1 MPELPE
7 AEANRENLT
16 SWLAGERL
24 LEVAVPD
31 PLTRRG
37 QPESAIQAAAKGQIV
52 SAVRRRGK
60 FLRME
65 FVGASRALLS
75 HLGMSGKWAFRH
87 SGEMDPPAVRAVL
100 EIAGG
105 RRVVFSDK
113 RRFGHFSVC
122 LPRDEERL
130 ARLGPEPLGPA
141 FTTRR
146 LAALLRASRRPV
158 KSLLMDQD
166 RIAGIGNIQ
175 AAEALWRAGIHPARS
190 SLELGDRDAAKL
202 HRAIRW
208 TLRRSIRNT
217 RTPEIL
223 YLSDGEAGRQSTS
236 ARFFI
241 YGREGMACP
250 AAGGAS
256 SPASRL
262 PGGPPSIAPG
272 ARLDGQPSRRV
283 RLREQQS
290 GPMPAFLTHL
300 DLFFLS
306 AIQRR

>member
-16 SWLAGERL
+16 TWLAGKRL

-37 QPESAIQAAAKGQIV
+37 QRESDIRTAAEGQLV

-60 FLRME
+60 FLRIE
-65 FVGASRALLS
+65 LSGGGPALLS
-75 HLGMSGKWAFRH
+75 HLGMSGKWALRR
-87 SGEMDPPAVRAVL
+87 SGQADPPAVRATL
-100 EIAGG
+100 GIGAG

-113 RRFGHFSVC
+113 RRFGHFSLL
-122 LPRDEERL
+122 LPADEDRL
-130 ARLGPEPLGPA
+130 ARLGPEPLGSA
-141 FTTRR
+141 FTAKR

-175 AAEALWRAGIHPARS
+175 AAEALWRAGIHPARNS
-190 SLELGDRDAAKL
+190 GELGDREAAKL
-202 HRAIRW
+202 QRAIRW
-208 TLRRSIRNT
+208 TLRRSIRST

-236 ARFFI
+236 ARFFV
-241 YGREGMACP
+241 YGREGAACP
-250 AAGGAS
+250 RCRRGVIGRMPIAGRS
-256 SPASRL
+256 SFYCPRC
-262 PGGPPSIAPG
+262 
-272 ARLDGQPSRRV
+272 Q
-283 RLREQQS
+283 
-290 GPMPAFLTHL
+290 T
-300 DLFFLS
+300 
-306 AIQRR
+306 

>member
-7 AEANRENLT
+7 AEANRANLT
-16 SWLAGERL
+16 DWLAGERL

-37 QPESAIQAAAKGQIV
+37 QRESDIRAAAEGRVV

-60 FLRME
+60 FLRID
-65 FVGASRALLS
+65 FGRGPALLS
-75 HLGMSGKWAFRH
+75 HLGMSGKWALRR
-87 SGEMDPPAVRAVL
+87 SGQADPPAVRAAL
-100 EIAGG
+100 GIAGG

-113 RRFGHFSVC
+113 RRFGHFSLL
-122 LPRDEERL
+122 LPADEERL
-130 ARLGPEPLGPA
+130 ARLGPEPLGSA
-141 FTTRR
+141 FTGKG

-175 AAEALWRAGIHPARS
+175 AAEALWRAGIHPARNS
-190 SLELGDRDAAKL
+190 AELGDREAAKL

-208 TLRRSIRNT
+208 TLRRSIRST

-236 ARFFI
+236 ARFFV
-241 YGREGMACP
+241 YGREGAACP
-250 AAGGAS
+250 RCRRGLIGRIPIAGRS
-256 SPASRL
+256 SFYCPRC
-262 PGGPPSIAPG
+262 
-272 ARLDGQPSRRV
+272 Q
-283 RLREQQS
+283 
-290 GPMPAFLTHL
+290 T
-300 DLFFLS
+300 
-306 AIQRR
+306 

>member
-16 SWLAGERL
+16 TWLAGERL

-37 QPESAIQAAAKGQIV
+37 QAENAIRAAAEGRV
-52 SAVRRRGK
+52 VAAVRRRGK
-60 FLRME
+60 FLRIE
-65 FVGASRALLS
+65 FEEGGPSLLS
-75 HLGMSGKWAFRH
+75 HLGMSGKWALRH
-87 SGEMDPPAVRAVL
+87 PLDADPPAVRAYL
-100 EIAGG
+100 GIAGG
-105 RRVVFSDK
+105 RRILFSDK

-122 LPRDEERL
+122 LRADEERL

-141 FTTRR
+141 FTGKR

-175 AAEALWRAGIHPARS
+175 AAEALWRAGIHPARNAV
-190 SLELGDRDAAKL
+190 ELGDREAAKL
-202 HRAIRW
+202 QRAIRW
-208 TLRRSIRNT
+208 TLRRSIRST

-236 ARFFI
+236 ARFFV
-241 YGREGMACP
+241 YGREGDACP
-250 AAGGAS
+250 RCRRGVIARIPIAGRS
-256 SPASRL
+256 SFYCP
-262 PGGPPSIAPG
+262 
-272 ARLDGQPSRRV
+272 QCQV
-283 RLREQQS
+283 
-290 GPMPAFLTHL
+290 
-300 DLFFLS
+300 
-306 AIQRR
+306 

>member
-24 LEVAVPD
+24 QVVSVPD

-37 QPESAIQAAAKGQIV
+37 QEERAIRAAAEGLTV
-52 SAVRRRGK
+52 AAVRRRGK
-60 FLRME
+60 FLRLE
-65 FVGASRALLS
+65 LKGCGPALLS
-75 HLGMSGKWAFRH
+75 HLGMSGKWALRH
-87 SGEMDPPAVRAVL
+87 TGEADPPAVRAAL
-100 EIAGG
+100 GIAGG

-113 RRFGHFSVC
+113 RRFGHFSIC
-122 LPRDEERL
+122 LPADEERL

-141 FTTRR
+141 FTGKG

-190 SLELGDRDAAKL
+190 STHVGNREAAKL

-208 TLRRSIRNT
+208 TLRRSIRST

-236 ARFFI
+236 ARFFV
-241 YGREGMACP
+241 YGREGTACP
-250 AAGGAS
+250 RCRRGIIARIPIAGRS
-256 SPASRL
+256 SFYCPRCQ
-262 PGGPPSIAPG
+262 I
-272 ARLDGQPSRRV
+272 
-283 RLREQQS
+283 
-290 GPMPAFLTHL
+290 
-300 DLFFLS
+300 
-306 AIQRR
+306 

>member
-16 SWLAGERL
+16 NWLAGERL
-24 LEVAVPD
+24 LAVAVPD

-37 QPESAIQAAAKGQIV
+37 QRESDIRAAAEGQVV

-60 FLRME
+60 FLRVE
-65 FVGASRALLS
+65 FSGSGPALLS
-75 HLGMSGKWAFRH
+75 HLGMSGKWALRQ
-87 SGEMDPPAVRAVL
+87 SGQADPPAVRAALGV
-100 EIAGG
+100 AGG

-113 RRFGHFSVC
+113 RRFGHFSVL
-122 LPRDEERL
+122 LPADEERL

-141 FTTRR
+141 FTGKR

-175 AAEALWRAGIHPARS
+175 ATEALWRAGIHPARS
-190 SLELGDRDAAKL
+190 SATLGTAEAAKL
-202 HRAIRW
+202 HRGIRW
-208 TLRRSIRNT
+208 TLRRSLQSI

-236 ARFFI
+236 ARFCV
-241 YGREGMACP
+241 YGRDRAPCP
-250 AAGGAS
+250 RCRRETISRVIITGRS
-256 SPASRL
+256 SFYCPRC
-262 PGGPPSIAPG
+262 
-272 ARLDGQPSRRV
+272 Q
-283 RLREQQS
+283 
-290 GPMPAFLTHL
+290 T
-300 DLFFLS
+300 
-306 AIQRR
+306 

>member
-16 SWLAGERL
+16 NWLAGERL

-37 QPESAIQAAAKGQIV
+37 QSENSIREAAESRVVA
-52 SAVRRRGK
+52 AVRRRGK
-60 FLRME
+60 FLRIE
-65 FVGASRALLS
+65 FDNGGASLLS
-75 HLGMSGKWAFRH
+75 HLGMSGKWALRRA
-87 SGEMDPPAVRAVL
+87 GDADPPAVRAALRV
-100 EIAGG
+100 AGG
-105 RRVVFSDK
+105 RRVLFSDK

-122 LPRDEERL
+122 LPADEERL

-141 FTTRR
+141 FTGKR

-175 AAEALWRAGIHPARS
+175 AAEALWRAGIHPARNAA
-190 SLELGDRDAAKL
+190 ELGDREAARL

-208 TLRRSIRNT
+208 TLRRSIRST

-236 ARFFI
+236 ARFFV
-241 YGREGMACP
+241 YGRVGGACP
-250 AAGGAS
+250 RCRRSEIARIPIAGRS
-256 SPASRL
+256 SFYC
-262 PGGPPSIAPG
+262 PGC
-272 ARLDGQPSRRV
+272 QV
-283 RLREQQS
+283 
-290 GPMPAFLTHL
+290 
-300 DLFFLS
+300 
-306 AIQRR
+306 

>member
-16 SWLAGERL
+16 SWLGGERL
-24 LEVAVPD
+24 LDVAVPD

-37 QPESAIQAAAKGQIV
+37 QTESAIRAAAEGRIV
-52 SAVRRRGK
+52 FAVRRRGK
-60 FLRME
+60 FLRIE
-65 FVGASRALLS
+65 FDGRSPALLS
-75 HLGMSGKWAFRH
+75 HLGMSGKWALRH
-87 SGEMDPPAVRAVL
+87 SGEADPPAVRAAL
-100 EIAGG
+100 GIAGG

-141 FTTRR
+141 FTAKR
-146 LAALLRASRRPV
+146 LAALFRATRRPV

-190 SLELGDRDAAKL
+190 SADLGDPEAVKL

-208 TLRRSIRNT
+208 TLRRSIRST

-223 YLSDGEAGRQSTS
+223 YLSDGEAGRQSTA
-236 ARFFI
+236 ARFFV
-241 YGREGMACP
+241 YGREGTACP
-250 AAGGAS
+250 RCRRGVIARMPIGGRS
-256 SPASRL
+256 SFFCSRC
-262 PGGPPSIAPG
+262 
-272 ARLDGQPSRRV
+272 Q
-283 RLREQQS
+283 
-290 GPMPAFLTHL
+290 T
-300 DLFFLS
+300 
-306 AIQRR
+306 

>member
-16 SWLAGERL
+16 SWLAGEHL

-37 QPESAIQAAAKGQIV
+37 QTESSIRTAAEGRIV

-60 FLRME
+60 FLRIE
-65 FVGASRALLS
+65 FARGGPALLS
-75 HLGMSGKWAFRH
+75 HLGMSGKWALRQ
-87 SGEMDPPAVRAVL
+87 SGEADPPAVRAVL
-100 EIAGG
+100 GIAGD

-146 LAALLRASRRPV
+146 LAGLLRATRRPV
-158 KSLLMDQD
+158 KALLMDQD

-190 SLELGDRDAAKL
+190 SVELGDREAAKL

-208 TLRRSIRNT
+208 TLRRSIENT

-236 ARFFI
+236 ARFFV
-241 YGREGMACP
+241 YGHEGATCSHCRRGVIARIP
-250 AAGGAS
+250 IAGRS
-256 SPASRL
+256 SFYCSRCQ
-262 PGGPPSIAPG
+262 I
-272 ARLDGQPSRRV
+272 
-283 RLREQQS
+283 
-290 GPMPAFLTHL
+290 
-300 DLFFLS
+300 
-306 AIQRR
+306 

>member
-16 SWLAGERL
+16 SWLGGERL
-24 LEVAVPD
+24 LDVAVPD

-37 QPESAIQAAAKGQIV
+37 QAERAIRAAAEGRIV
-52 SAVRRRGK
+52 AAVRRRGK
-60 FLRME
+60 FLRLE
-65 FVGASRALLS
+65 LGGESPSLLS
-75 HLGMSGKWAFRH
+75 HLGMSGKWALRH
-87 SGEMDPPAVRAVL
+87 GAEKDPPAVRAAL
-100 EIAGG
+100 GISGG

-113 RRFGHFSVC
+113 RRFGHFSIC

-141 FTTRR
+141 FTARR

-190 SLELGDRDAAKL
+190 SAALGNPEAAQL

-208 TLRRSIRNT
+208 TLRRSIENT

-223 YLSDGEAGRQSTS
+223 YLSDGEAGRRSTS
-236 ARFFI
+236 ARFFV
-241 YGREGMACP
+241 YGREGAPCP
-250 AAGGAS
+250 RCRRGVIA
-256 SPASRL
+256 RL
-262 PGGPPSIAPG
+262 PIAG
-272 ARLDGQPSRRV
+272 RSSFYCSRCQV
-283 RLREQQS
+283 
-290 GPMPAFLTHL
+290 
-300 DLFFLS
+300 
-306 AIQRR
+306 